1 MKPISVER
9 FNALAGYIR
18 SPWTSLSAREL
29 AWYEAGDEKLLGVVS
44 LDISDHDYVATVLA
58 RDAKKRFRA
67 FALTINL
74 ETQDAAREWLDERL
88 NELLAYPPEHFHQG
102 DEQGAVVD
110 FFAPVTDAARRHQ
123 HFEHLTTGDGY
134 SPALGI
140 IRELMHYFDDA
151 DGNFVEQFQ
160 TTAFDARLW
169 ELYLYALF
177 TELGYGLD
185 KTHPAPDFHCV
196 GLLGDFFVEA
206 TTVNPSDEVPT
217 VDLENENAYYDG
229 YVPRKFGSALFSK
242 IKKKYWELPHV
253 SASPLVLAVQDF
265 HAPGSMVWS
274 NTGLVQYLYGIRQE
288 VSTDANG
295 KPTIVTERIEHH
307 VWNGKELPSNFF
319 AQPDSEH
326 ISAVIANPS
335 GTLSKFNR
343 MGFLAGFGRRP
354 LGIVRGGFAY
364 QGELW
369 PTKFAAQVHEP
380 DYRES
385 WIQGLSV
392 YHNPNAKI
400 PLPETTF
407 PGAAH
412 HISRG
417 NKIVAHIPT
426 FFPLGSQDYIVVP
439 TKDV

>member
-196 GLLGDFFVEA
+196 GLLGDFFVEE
-206 TTVNPSDEVPT
+206 S
-217 VDLENENAYYDG
+217 
-229 YVPRKFGSALFSK
+229 
-242 IKKKYWELPHV
+242 I
-253 SASPLVLAVQDF
+253 
-265 HAPGSMVWS
+265 
-274 NTGLVQYLYGIRQE
+274 
-288 VSTDANG
+288 DARRG
-295 KPTIVTERIEHH
+295 R
-307 VWNGKELPSNFF
+307 
-319 AQPDSEH
+319 
-326 ISAVIANPS
+326 
-335 GTLSKFNR
+335 
-343 MGFLAGFGRRP
+343 AG
-354 LGIVRGGFAY
+354 
-364 QGELW
+364 
-369 PTKFAAQVHEP
+369 
-380 DYRES
+380 
-385 WIQGLSV
+385 
-392 YHNPNAKI
+392 
-400 PLPETTF
+400 
-407 PGAAH
+407 
-412 HISRG
+412 
-417 NKIVAHIPT
+417 
-426 FFPLGSQDYIVVP
+426 
-439 TKDV
+439 